1 MNWYERYLLPW
12 FLHLACSSPAI
23 RRQRSLIVP
32 QATGNVL
39 EVGMGTG
46 LNLPHYQSD
55 QVSRVVGLEPSA
67 AMRKRA
73 QRVAQRAA
81 YPIEIV
87 DGIAEDI
94 PKSDQQYDCIV
105 LTYTLCT
112 IPNPNQAL
120 AEMRRVLRPN
130 GTLLFCEHGLAP
142 EPAVASRQRR
152 FNGIWRAC
160 AGGCNLDR
168 DIVQLIGDAGFKIDE
183 LSTGYLPK
191 TPKIAGYQMWG
202 RAGIAD
208 S

>member
-32 QATGNVL
+32 QATGDVL
-39 EVGMGTG
+39 EIGMGTG
-46 LNLPHYQSD
+46 LNLPHYRSD

-87 DGIAEDI
+87 DGIAEEI
-94 PKSDQQYDCIV
+94 PKSDQKYDCIV

-112 IPNPNQAL
+112 IPNPNQGNSSKWNSYL
-120 AEMRRVLRPN
+120 QLPCRPN
-130 GTLLFCEHGLAP
+130 PNYRYKSNCWNSYQYLSRANLLHGEPSTYFRLNP
-142 EPAVASRQRR
+142 ESAL
-152 FNGIWRAC
+152 G
-160 AGGCNLDR
+160 NLSQKNLR
-168 DIVQLIGDAGFKIDE
+168 LNPKP
-183 LSTGYLPK
+183 LPE
-191 TPKIAGYQMWG
+191 
-202 RAGIAD
+202 
-208 S
+208 